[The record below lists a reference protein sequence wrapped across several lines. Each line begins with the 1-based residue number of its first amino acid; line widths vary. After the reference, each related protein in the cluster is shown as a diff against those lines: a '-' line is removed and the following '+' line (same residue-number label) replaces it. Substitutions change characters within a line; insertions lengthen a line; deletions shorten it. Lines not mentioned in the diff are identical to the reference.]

1 MTGWECSDS
10 TDGSVNGIVKARR
23 FYGNYAAKQS
33 ADTDYTAR
41 IKQTIKDLP
50 NGIYTLRASVM
61 SSGGQNECV
70 LYANTNNK
78 NYTASLKSKMSN
90 WTDFVVNKKL

>member
-1 MTGWECSDS
+1 
-10 TDGSVNGIVKARR
+10 
-23 FYGNYAAKQS
+23 
-33 ADTDYTAR
+33 
-41 IKQTIKDLP
+41 
-50 NGIYTLRASVM
+50 M

-90 WTDFVVNKKL
+90 WTDVVVKDIIIENGECEIGLVLRLDRQTVM

>member
-1 MTGWECSDS
+1 M
-10 TDGSVNGIVKARR
+10 
-23 FYGNYAAKQS
+23 
-33 ADTDYTAR
+33 
-41 IKQTIKDLP
+41 P

-90 WTDFVVNKKL
+90 WTDVVVKDIIIENGECEIGLYSDSPANCYVRIDDMYLTRNYDGTVIE